1 MMQKQLLDMT
11 DVPVQI
17 QSKIA
22 MVTKALEQFMT
33 MDADALEESWK
44 RASMEREESQ
54 ETSSEKQFS
63 SIPEENE
70 EEAECEE
77 DIESEGNNNEENS
90 ESFDRFEMEH
100 STRETSFSL
109 DDLEERYKKLQEND
123 ETSETE
129 KSDDEESICESEMS
143 EEALKLEEEKKKK
156 NEKIQKLENSWQ
168 KLCSNTKT
176 IHK

>member
-1 MMQKQLLDMT
+1 MQKQLLEMT
-11 DVPVQI
+11 DIPVQI

-44 RASMEREESQ
+44 RASIEREESH

-90 ESFDRFEMEH
+90 ESFERFEMEH
-100 STRETSFSL
+100 STRETSF
-109 DDLEERYKKLQEND
+109 DDLEEQYRNIQDD
-123 ETSETE
+123 ETSYTE
-129 KSDDEESICESEMS
+129 KSTDDDNEKSICESEMS
-143 EEALKLEEEKKKK
+143 EEALKLDEERRKK

-168 KLCSNTKT
+168 KLCLNTKT